1 MNSQALTIRILECEE
16 SKEQIA
22 TEILSAL
29 PAWFGIPESTAK
41 YIRESKHM
49 PFFVAYSD
57 RVPIGFLAIKRNTH
71 YAAEVYVMGVLPE
84 HHRCGAGRALLSRC
98 HAWCKAQ
105 GCEFLQVKTL
115 DASFPDEGYEKT
127 RRFYEAMG
135 FRPLEC
141 LPLSG
146 RILPLP
152 YDGSGALGEFAFKS
166 QQGTAA

>member
-1 MNSQALTIRILECEE
+1 
-16 SKEQIA
+16 
-22 TEILSAL
+22 
-29 PAWFGIPESTAK
+29 
-41 YIRESKHM
+41 M

-57 RVPIGFLAIKRNTH
+57 RMPIGFLAVKRNTH

-98 HAWCKAQ
+98 RAWCKAQ

-141 LPLSG
+141 LPLWGESCPC
-146 RILPLP
+146 LMMVL
-152 YDGSGALGEFAFKS
+152 AL
-166 QQGTAA
+166 

>member
-1 MNSQALTIRILECEE
+1 MNSQALTIRMLECEE

-22 TEILSAL
+22 TGILSAL
-29 PAWFGIPESTAK
+29 PAWFGIPESTAE

-57 RVPIGFLAIKRNTH
+57 RMPIGFLVVKRNTH

-98 HAWCKAQ
+98 RAWCKAQ

-141 LPLSG
+141 LPLWGESCPC
-146 RILPLP
+146 LMMVL
-152 YDGSGALGEFAFKS
+152 AL
-166 QQGTAA
+166 